1 MEEAMPKILDWLSA
15 NWGWIVV
22 ILGGLIEFTPIKC
35 NPLSAIF
42 KWIGKRLNAETDKRI
57 DALDEKF
64 TEVDNHLNE
73 IDGRLNKQEELIDTQ
88 RIANIRSLILDFAN
102 SCRNGRPHSHEE
114 YLHIMSEN
122 GEYEKL
128 VKKYNIINSVYAE
141 SYKYICNKYHEC
153 MENNSFLA

>member
-1 MEEAMPKILDWLSA
+1 MEEGVPKILDWLSA
-15 NWGWIVV
+15 NWGWIVAF
-22 ILGGLIEFTPIKC
+22 LGVFVEIAPIKC
-35 NPLSAIF
+35 NPLSSIF

-73 IDGRLNKQEELIDTQ
+73 IDSRLDKQEELIDTQ

-128 VKKYNIINSVYAE
+128 VKKYNIVNSVYAE
-141 SYKYICNKYHEC
+141 SYKYICNKYHDC
-153 MENNSFLA
+153 MKNNSFLA